1 MRKSDL
7 HPSLRAIAVPVPGHS
22 GCYAVVPP
30 DLAFFPIDSPLL
42 PLANREMQVLADAI
56 TAAPRYAELLIH
68 MLNRREAVDSSQIE
82 GTHTEFDELLLHEIE
97 AGTPDA
103 VPDADADLTLNYVHA
118 YMLGVAQVRTK
129 GVDALNTRLICSLH
143 KELTTGESRAVPGKL
158 REVQNYI
165 GGLKMENARFIPPP
179 PAQVPRL
186 MAGLER
192 LLRNESDPES
202 HLSFGVLVR
211 APIVHAQFEAIH
223 PFVDGNGRVGRM
235 LLPLMFLADGYP
247 PIHLATFLKLRQRE
261 YYDALHAVQMR
272 LRWSEWVQL
281 FLECTIASCRH
292 TVHLLRELRI
302 IAEQW
307 RERLKERR
315 IRKDAAV
322 WRLAELLL
330 GQPVVTVN
338 ALLQRL
344 KVSFPAANAAV
355 AVLVDMDILRAQGKR
370 RRHRA
375 FHAHQVMNILHT
387 GIDAVLED
395 VSTLHNYG
403 VGAAH
408 EKEGVQ
414 RPFHRRGRRPAR

>member
-1 MRKSDL
+1 MKKSDL
-7 HPSLRAIAVPVPGHS
+7 HRALRATAVPVPGHS

-30 DLAFFPIDSPLL
+30 EPAFLPVDSLL
-42 PLANREMQVLADAI
+42 FPLAHWEMQVLADAI
-56 TAAPRYAELLIH
+56 AAAPHYADLLIH

-82 GTHTEFDELLLHEIE
+82 GTHTQFDELLLHEIE

-103 VPDADADLTLNYVHA
+103 TSDADADLTLNYVHA
-118 YMLGVAQVRTK
+118 YMLGVAEVRTK
-129 GVDALNTRLICSLH
+129 GIDALSTRLICSLH
-143 KELTTGESRAVPGKL
+143 RQLMTGESRATPGKF

-179 PAQVPRL
+179 PAEVPRL
-186 MAGLER
+186 MAGLDR
-192 LLRNESDPES
+192 LIRYEPGPES
-202 HLSFGVLVR
+202 HLSLGVLAR
-211 APIVHAQFEAIH
+211 APAVHAHFEAIH
-223 PFVDGNGRVGRM
+223 PFVDGNGRVGRI
-235 LLPLMFLADGYP
+235 LLPLMFLADGEP
-247 PIHLATFLKLRQRE
+247 PIHLATFLKLRQRD
-261 YYDALHAVQMR
+261 YYDALLAVEMK
-272 LRWSEWVQL
+272 LRWSDWVRL

-302 IAEQW
+302 IADQW

-315 IRKDAAV
+315 IRKHAAV

-338 ALLQRL
+338 ALVERL
-344 KVSFPAANAAV
+344 NVSFPAANAAV
-355 AVLVDMDILRAQGKR
+355 AVLVNMDILRVQGTK

-387 GIDAVLED
+387 GIDAVLEE

-403 VGAAH
+403 AGAI
-408 EKEGVQ
+408 
-414 RPFHRRGRRPAR
+414 R

>member
-7 HPSLRAIAVPVPGHS
+7 HPSLRATAVPVPGHS

-30 DLAFFPIDSPLL
+30 EPAFFPTGSPLL
-42 PLANREMQVLADAI
+42 PLADREMQVLADAI
-56 TAAPRYAELLIH
+56 TAAPHYADLLIH

-103 VPDADADLTLNYVHA
+103 VADADADLTLNHVHA
-118 YMLGVAQVRTK
+118 YMLGVAEVRTK
-129 GVDALNTRLICSLH
+129 GIDALNTRLICSLH
-143 KELTTGESRAVPGKL
+143 KELMTGESRAAPGKL
-158 REVQNYI
+158 RGVQNYI

-179 PAQVPRL
+179 PAEVPRL
-186 MAGLER
+186 MAGLDR

-202 HLSFGVLVR
+202 HLTLGVMTR
-211 APIVHAQFEAIH
+211 ASIVHAHFEAIH
-223 PFVDGNGRVGRM
+223 PFVDGNGRVGRI
-235 LLPLMFLADGYP
+235 LLPLMFLADGDP
-247 PIHLATFLKLRQRE
+247 PIHLATFLRLRQRE
-261 YYDALHAVQMR
+261 YYDALLAVQMK
-272 LRWSEWVQL
+272 LRWSDWVQL
-281 FLECTIASCRH
+281 FLECAIASCRH
-292 TVHLLRELRI
+292 TVHLLRELRN
-302 IAEQW
+302 IADQW
-307 RERLKERR
+307 HERLKERR

-322 WRLAELLL
+322 WPLADLLL

-355 AVLVDMDILRAQGKR
+355 AVLVDMDILRAQGTK

-387 GIDAVLED
+387 GVDAVLQE

-403 VGAAH
+403 VGA
-408 EKEGVQ
+408 
-414 RPFHRRGRRPAR
+414 RHRK

>member
-1 MRKSDL
+1 MKKSDL
-7 HPSLRAIAVPVPGHS
+7 HPSLRATAVPVPGHS

-42 PLANREMQVLADAI
+42 PLTHREMQVLADAI
-56 TAAPRYAELLIH
+56 AGAPHYADLLIH

-82 GTHTEFDELLLHEIE
+82 GTHTQFDELLLHEIE

-103 VPDADADLTLNYVHA
+103 VADADADLTLNYVHA
-118 YMLGVAQVRTK
+118 YMLGVSEVRTK
-129 GVDALNTRLICSLH
+129 GIDALNTRLIRSLH
-143 KELTTGESRAVPGKL
+143 RKLMTGESRAVPGKL
-158 REVQNYI
+158 REVQNFI
-165 GGLKMENARFIPPP
+165 GGLKMEHARFIPPP
-179 PAQVPRL
+179 PAEVPRL
-186 MAGLER
+186 MTGLDR
-192 LLRNESDPES
+192 LIRIEPDPES
-202 HLSFGVLVR
+202 HLRLGVLTR
-211 APIVHAQFEAIH
+211 APIVHAHFEAIH

-235 LLPLMFLADGYP
+235 LLPLMFLADGDP

-261 YYDALHAVQMR
+261 YYDALLAVQMK
-272 LRWSEWVQL
+272 LRWSDWVQL
-281 FLECTIASCRH
+281 FLECTMASCRH

-302 IAEQW
+302 IADQW

-338 ALLQRL
+338 ALVKRL
-344 KVSFPAANAAV
+344 NVSFPAANAAV
-355 AVLVDMDILRAQGKR
+355 AVLAEMDILRAQGAK

-375 FHAHQVMNILHT
+375 FQAHQVMNILHT
-387 GIDAVLED
+387 GVDAVLED

-403 VGAAH
+403 AGAA
-408 EKEGVQ
+408 
-414 RPFHRRGRRPAR
+414 RRK